1 MQASKRRGRRYY
13 FFLYSLAS
21 RRRTNDDGKQKEQK
35 EGDCGAS
42 FFTRILFSFLRRDR
56 LPPPHQKTGQQ
67 RFLSLRAVIGSD
79 SAVCQRETKAVCVCL
94 RRPVFHR
101 GAFFLF
107 FFFLRLL
114 LLLSC
119 SFFDTVQ
126 KEQVEEEGRIK
137 IKSKKAMRGR
147 RDVSSLLGLLA
158 PPPLSG
164 GGGFAISRKNTCHF
178 PPLDRTGPRDKGSR
192 SRNVRSR
199 CRCSLSP
206 AIRISSRGW
215 PRSSST
221 DEPSD
226 PPSRVCFW
234 FCFFFS
240 F

>member
-1 MQASKRRGRRYY
+1 MHLFLQEFCSLFFVVIAYRHPTKKRANNGSFLCARSSGATPRSVSGRRRRFVCACDVPFSIAAL
-13 FFLYSLAS
+13 FF
-21 RRRTNDDGKQKEQK
+21 
-35 EGDCGAS
+35 
-42 FFTRILFSFLRRDR
+42 F
-56 LPPPHQKTGQQ
+56 
-67 RFLSLRAVIGSD
+67 
-79 SAVCQRETKAVCVCL
+79 
-94 RRPVFHR
+94 
-101 GAFFLF
+101 F

-158 PPPLSG
+158 PPPLS